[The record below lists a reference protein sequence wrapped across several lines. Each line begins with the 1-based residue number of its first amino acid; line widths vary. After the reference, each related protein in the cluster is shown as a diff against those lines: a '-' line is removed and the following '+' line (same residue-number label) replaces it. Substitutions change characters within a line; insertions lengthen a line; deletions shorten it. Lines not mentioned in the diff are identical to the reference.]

1 MRRRNFLR
9 AGSVTGALLAGGLPV
24 APAEALPQRL
34 LPSREET
41 KWFTT
46 PIADSAA
53 IPRFVNQLP
62 QPVRLDGRRTN
73 KINMVMRQTSLDVI
87 GGGYGLLTPVWGYG
101 PLASDNPHGRALVST
116 PGPTILARR
125 NALLE
130 VNWLNDLPNQHMLPV
145 DRSIHWAGYPTPSGG
160 GVPTVVHLH
169 GGHTDP
175 VSDGHADAWYT
186 ATGHTGPAYRTTR
199 YRYENTQEAATLWY
213 HDHALGLT
221 RLNVYAGLA
230 GFYLLRDE
238 AEDELIAGLLPSGP
252 YEREI
257 ILQDRFF
264 YPDGRLAYPDKAAPM
279 GGPSPSII
287 PGFTGDVAVV
297 NGVAWPRLDVE
308 PRMYRFRVLNGSN
321 SKTFALR
328 IRGQEPSQNPWPL
341 PVYQISTDGGF
352 LERPLRLTE
361 PLPLAP
367 AERVDLVVDFS
378 GLANQEFTLTHDAS
392 SPGTVDVLQLM
403 RFRVDRPLDTRAPVT
418 GLPERL
424 RKAPYEI
431 TRPAT
436 VTRRVLLTFRSD
448 EYNRTKLMLGTVDKG
463 PLTWSAP
470 VTETPALDS
479 TEIWEIYSTMQGTHP
494 IHLHLVE
501 FEVLGR
507 WPFTAVLQDD
517 GSLTDI
523 VVDEAHG
530 QKPFPTERG
539 PKDTVQ
545 VPKAMVTRVK
555 ATFDKRGM
563 YMWHCHLL
571 EHEDHEMIRPLEVR

>member
-1 MRRRNFLR
+1 M
-9 AGSVTGALLAGGLPV
+9 
-24 APAEALPQRL
+24 
-34 LPSREET
+34 
-41 KWFTT
+41 
-46 PIADSAA
+46 
-53 IPRFVNQLP
+53 
-62 QPVRLDGRRTN
+62 
-73 KINMVMRQTSLDVI
+73 
-87 GGGYGLLTPVWGYG
+87 
-101 PLASDNPHGRALVST
+101 
-116 PGPTILARR
+116 
-125 NALLE
+125 
-130 VNWLNDLPNQHMLPV
+130 
-145 DRSIHWAGYPTPSGG
+145 
-160 GVPTVVHLH
+160 PTVVHLH

-186 ATGHTGPAYRTTR
+186 ATGHTGPAYETTR

-230 GFYLLRDE
+230 GFYLLRD
-238 AEDELIAGLLPSGP
+238 AVEDDLIARRLLPSGP
-252 YEREI
+252 YEKEI

-264 YPDGRLAYPDKAAPM
+264 YPDGRLAYPDKPAAN

-297 NGVAWPRLDVE
+297 NGAAWPYLDVE

-321 SKTFALR
+321 SKTFVLR
-328 IRGQEPSQNPWPL
+328 ARGRELSQDPWPL
-341 PVYQISTDGGF
+341 PVYQVATDGGF

-378 GLANQEFTLTHDAS
+378 GLEDGEFTLTHDAG
-392 SPGTVDVLQLM
+392 SPGVADVLPLM
-403 RFRVDRPLDTRAPVT
+403 KFSVNRALDHGVPAT

-424 RKAPYEI
+424 REAPYEI
-431 TRPAT
+431 TGPVAA
-436 VTRRVLLTFRSD
+436 TRRVLLTLTSD
-448 EYNRTKLMLGTVDKG
+448 EYDRPKLMLGTVDAG
-463 PLTWSAP
+463 PLTWSDP

-494 IHLHLVE
+494 VHLHLVE

-507 WPFTAVLQDD
+507 WPFTAELRDD
-517 GSLTDI
+517 GSLTNI

-530 QKPFPTERG
+530 QQPFPTERG

-555 ATFDKRGM
+555 ATFDKKGM